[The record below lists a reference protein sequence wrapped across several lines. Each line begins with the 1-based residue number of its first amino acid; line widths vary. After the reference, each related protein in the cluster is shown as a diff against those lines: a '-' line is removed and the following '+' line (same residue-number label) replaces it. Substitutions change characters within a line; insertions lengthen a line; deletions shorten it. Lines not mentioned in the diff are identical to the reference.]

1 VTSGIPITVTRKL
14 TRLLFVD
21 LWTGLR
27 ASQHLRNFAAEEPK
41 RRLSHE
47 LGPKQTARD
56 VLGHLHPGD
65 KVAVISRF
73 SRDRAQPYLDAIEER
88 GLRARFIEGQTGV
101 QDFCFLLHSQKEMIG
116 ISHSTFFLWAGY
128 LSNCPHVI
136 AYTVNSKQ
144 RRQTFGDEYVYHNHT
159 NPILADRFTFPV
171 IKPVK
176 DPEVASQGCRD
187 GSSGPS
193 REDTRKSFHLQTL
206 CLLMTATLRLWPYL

>member
-1 VTSGIPITVTRKL
+1 VTSGIATTATQKL

-73 SRDRAQPYLDAIEER
+73 SRDRAQPYLDAMEDR
-88 GLRARFIEGQTGV
+88 GLRVRFIEGQTGV
-101 QDFCFLLHSQKEMIG
+101 QDFCFLLQAEKEMIG
-116 ISHSTFFLWAGY
+116 ISHSTFFLWAAY
-128 LSNCPHVI
+128 LSNCRRVV
-136 AYTVNSKQ
+136 AYTVNSDA
-144 RRQTFGDEYVYHNHT
+144 RRVGFGDVYLNHKHT
-159 NPILADRFTFPV
+159 NPIIADRFSFP
-171 IKPVK
+171 IIDPVE
-176 DPEVASQGCRD
+176 DSSVAS
-187 GSSGPS
+187 
-193 REDTRKSFHLQTL
+193 
-206 CLLMTATLRLWPYL
+206 